1 MRNLDNKKNKNYEWV
16 FSDTSE
22 KKFVRI
28 HVK

>member
-1 MRNLDNKKNKNYEWV
+1 MKNLEYKNNEYNEWV